1 MKKDNII
8 YSLFTQVSKTNDI
21 SLINHPRSRKIDRKN
36 NISFKDLLSSVKKT
50 SSSNIKNEV
59 LNHNQK
65 GSNTLILS
73 CIMLKKNDQTYLKKS
88 CGVNTALMIK
98 RQFTTKMLEDL
109 EQIIISINFHQL
121 DVNSI
126 RNKFA
131 FVVETDVLMILETKL
146 CDNFLLLDIFDALIC
161 YTV

>member
-1 MKKDNII
+1 MKKDNVI

-36 NISFKDLLSSVKKT
+36 NISFENLLSSVRKT

-73 CIMLKKNDQTYLKKS
+73 CIMLKKMAKHT
-88 CGVNTALMIK
+88 
-98 RQFTTKMLEDL
+98 
-109 EQIIISINFHQL
+109 
-121 DVNSI
+121 
-126 RNKFA
+126 
-131 FVVETDVLMILETKL
+131 
-146 CDNFLLLDIFDALIC
+146 
-161 YTV
+161 